1 MRASVPL
8 GSPRILLLAIAASL
22 LLPALGCESLDPLS
36 RRSDFK
42 DTQKRFSQYVRYGA
56 LTKASKFVV
65 KDMRNVGP
73 SSVRFIAAQGTE
85 DLPNL
90 LLVGGSKEIW
100 PKVREAVL
108 ESEAMG
114 YPVRAIL
121 VGPQGESPALEIY
134 AKGWKVTN
142 PINPNEINQNI
153 LVQLIQNVHH
163 EYYEAH

>member
-1 MRASVPL
+1 MARNISRAL
-8 GSPRILLLAIAASL
+8 FCALLAASTPAIAQQQVN
-22 LLPALGCESLDPLS
+22 E
-36 RRSDFK
+36 
-42 DTQKRFSQYVRYGA
+42 VRVA
-56 LTKASKFVV
+56 NFVV